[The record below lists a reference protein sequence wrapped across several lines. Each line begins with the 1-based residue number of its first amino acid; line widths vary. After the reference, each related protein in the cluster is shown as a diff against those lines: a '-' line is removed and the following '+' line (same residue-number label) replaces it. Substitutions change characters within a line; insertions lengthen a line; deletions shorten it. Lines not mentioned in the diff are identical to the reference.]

1 MGNTDTKATRRIKKF
16 NFEDDGAH
24 VALVDRAANAQSVLV
39 MKSAKAN
46 EEEIQKALGKD
57 VTVRMTIMEFL
68 TRYLGLWYDE
78 AEIVAGLLG
87 YTAEDLHTFEDSAT
101 SFVDHIQEQMD
112 SVEIQKSE
120 SSTKLAE
127 ALDTFKSKY
136 LDNDS
141 PSSVEKGDGES
152 VSNPTD
158 DNEEVDSNMSEE
170 NTPNAQNE
178 NELTIEEQ
186 IQKAAERLA
195 EAQMEEVRKREDKMQ
210 RELDVLKA
218 ERSAQRHAKFVAKA
232 EGIAEHLGEDADVEA
247 IAKALET
254 ASEDENMEALVKA
267 LETLADTKS
276 NEGLMEEVGK
286 SATREQDLDR
296 ESKVEQVQKQLM
308 DDEGLSESAAYV
320 KAFDQVHE
328 VK

>member
-1 MGNTDTKATRRIKKF
+1 MTKATRRIKKF
-16 NFEDDGAH
+16 NFEDEGAH

-39 MKSAKAN
+39 MKSANAT
-46 EEEIQKALGKD
+46 ETEIRKALGKD

-68 TRYLGLWYDE
+68 TRYIGLWYDE

-87 YTAEDLHTFEDSAT
+87 YTAEDLHTFEDSAN
-101 SFVDHIQEQMD
+101 SYVDHIQEQMD

-170 NTPNAQNE
+170 NTQNE
-178 NELTIEEQ
+178 NTELSIEEQ

-195 EAQMEEVRKREDKMQ
+195 ETQMEEVRKREEKMQ
-210 RELDVLKA
+210 RELDILKA
-218 ERSAQRHAKFVAKA
+218 EQSAQRHAKFVAKA

-286 SATREQDLDR
+286 SATREQDLDT
-296 ESKVEQVQKQLM
+296 EAKVEQVQKQLM
-308 DDEGLSESAAYV
+308 DDEGLSASAAYV
-320 KAFDQVHE
+320 RAFDQVHE